1 MTTALAISDRE
12 ALGLRD
18 QLLTEGYTVVP
29 QVFEQP
35 NLALFSQW
43 TARYFERHGN
53 DPRFRYQGSDIK
65 VYSPAYWAMGTVR
78 RNILDLKDPHTHLN
92 RRIPDALATRFVSE
106 PRLRHACAAIG
117 LESITSDQGMVTILS
132 KPAHG
137 PPLYWH
143 QAFMDWDHPSA
154 VTPWPTRVFL
164 GTYLTDTSKE
174 NGCLRV
180 IPGTHRQRIDLHDL
194 LLDAHEESVRE
205 ATLESVAFAERNDAV
220 NLPMQAGDLVVCD
233 ARTLHAAHANKS
245 GKRRT
250 MLLAWHDVFPF
261 PSPPVGGP
269 AQFPTLSVK
278 PDPSCSPNVS
288 NNAVQV
294 PTWNNT
300 VSPHLG

>member
-1 MTTALAISDRE
+1 
-12 ALGLRD
+12 
-18 QLLTEGYTVVP
+18 
-29 QVFEQP
+29 
-35 NLALFSQW
+35 
-43 TARYFERHGN
+43 
-53 DPRFRYQGSDIK
+53 
-65 VYSPAYWAMGTVR
+65 
-78 RNILDLKDPHTHLN
+78 
-92 RRIPDALATRFVSE
+92 
-106 PRLRHACAAIG
+106 
-117 LESITSDQGMVTILS
+117 MVTILS

-143 QAFMDWDHPSA
+143 QDFMDWDHPSA

-194 LLDAHEESVRE
+194 LPDAHEESVRE

-220 NLPMQAGDLVVCD
+220 DLPMQAGDLVVCD

-261 PSPPVGGP
+261 PSPPSWWSG
-269 AQFPTLSVK
+269 SI
-278 PDPSCSPNVS
+278 PDVVRKARPLVQSERFKQRRPS
-288 NNAVQV
+288 AY
-294 PTWNNT
+294 
-300 VSPHLG
+300 LE